1 MGKDMEKDRIMK
13 YIRRWILLCAVTLP
27 LGMVCVTSA
36 GLPPGET
43 ISQWTWFDRAASVA
57 SVCILLTVVW
67 GRKDRLPALAEAVQG
82 ALLIL
87 GGVEAVWGLRQVF
100 GFTMSGHSLYAL
112 TGSFFNPGPYS
123 GYLAMVLPVCLH
135 GYLTADTRWKRR
147 VCGAVMLPV
156 LCVLPAGMS
165 RSAWMAGAAGCLW
178 VWVAGGR
185 ASGWIHAACE
195 WFRKGSRWKM
205 PVVAGTAVCVLALA
219 AGLLFLL
226 KPDSARGRLF
236 LWRMSARA
244 AMEQPWTGH
253 GSGNF
258 AAAYGEAQEA
268 YFATGH
274 YEPWEERVAGSPE
287 YAFNEYLQVAVEH
300 GWPVLLLV
308 LVLTGFCLYRGARLG
323 RHGICGGIV
332 ALAVFAF
339 SSYPLQI
346 PALTV
351 TGIALLLAAVLRGS
365 RKEWITVALAAGLC
379 GGIRLER
386 DLRMEE
392 ACRKWVHAWMLYHTG
407 AYAVAEEAYR
417 PLLPLLKGRGSFLF
431 EYGHGLH
438 KQGKY
443 AEADSLLRQA
453 ALRSND
459 PMILNILGKNACLQ
473 GDYAR
478 AEQWLWRSVHRL
490 PGRIYPYYL
499 LAKLYALPEYRHP
512 DKLEEMKRVVLTKE
526 PKVMSTAI
534 RQMRKEVEKLE

>member
-13 YIRRWILLCAVTLP
+13 HIRRWILLCAVTLP

-36 GLPPGET
+36 GFPPGET

-67 GRKDRLPALAEAVQG
+67 GRKDRLPAPAEAVQG

-219 AGLLFLL
+219 ASRLLVWDFT
-226 KPDSARGRLF
+226 DRGVLPSSTHD
-236 LWRMSARA
+236 WGVA
-244 AMEQPWTGH
+244 PTIYV
-253 GSGNF
+253 
-258 AAAYGEAQEA
+258 AAA
-268 YFATGH
+268 
-274 YEPWEERVAGSPE
+274 
-287 YAFNEYLQVAVEH
+287 
-300 GWPVLLLV
+300 LLLV
-308 LVLTGFCLYRGARLG
+308 
-323 RHGICGGIV
+323 V
-332 ALAVFAF
+332 AAIWLFMVKRKAK
-339 SSYPLQI
+339 
-346 PALTV
+346 
-351 TGIALLLAAVLRGS
+351 AAN
-365 RKEWITVALAAGLC
+365 AAQ
-379 GGIRLER
+379 
-386 DLRMEE
+386 
-392 ACRKWVHAWMLYHTG
+392 V
-407 AYAVAEEAYR
+407 
-417 PLLPLLKGRGSFLF
+417 
-431 EYGHGLH
+431 HGLD
-438 KQGKY
+438 
-443 AEADSLLRQA
+443 A
-453 ALRSND
+453 N
-459 PMILNILGKNACLQ
+459 
-473 GDYAR
+473 
-478 AEQWLWRSVHRL
+478 
-490 PGRIYPYYL
+490 
-499 LAKLYALPEYRHP
+499 
-512 DKLEEMKRVVLTKE
+512 
-526 PKVMSTAI
+526 
-534 RQMRKEVEKLE
+534 